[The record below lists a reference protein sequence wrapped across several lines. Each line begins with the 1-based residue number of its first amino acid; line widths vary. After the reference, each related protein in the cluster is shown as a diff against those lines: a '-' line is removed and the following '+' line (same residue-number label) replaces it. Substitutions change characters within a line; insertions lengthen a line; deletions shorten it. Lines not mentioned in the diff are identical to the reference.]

1 MQALAGGGSGGSDA
15 SGSGGSRTNNQGS
28 GSGHGGPSA
37 GYGAKVAARVRP
49 NIVYP
54 DAISGNPQAVVRVRA
69 APDGTITS
77 AVISKSS
84 GNKAWD
90 DAVVRA
96 LEKTDKLPRDIDG
109 RVPSDL
115 EIHFRPQD

>member
-15 SGSGGSRTNNQGS
+15 SGSGGSRTGGAGS
-28 GSGHGGPSA
+28 GSHGASA
-37 GYGAKVAARVRP
+37 GYSAKVAARVRP

-109 RVPSDL
+109 RVPSP
-115 EIHFRPQD
+115 IVIQFRPRD